1 MAARDSRPIT
11 ARGFRGTHRRRVK
24 TPTHP
29 SLASSLVWVDSAKRR
44 LFSLLI
50 DVWCTENV
58 RLRARC
64 CVLRDFC
71 AARALR
77 SGGERGAR
85 PTGSALSARQRTGDA
100 VRSTRAR
107 PERARPSVFDGP
119 RARSE
124 RAGSRSRA
132 SRERRP
138 RARSTNKT
146 RRRTGGRPAPLART
160 GRVLDP
166 AAAMGN
172 AALTSFRKAF
182 DRFFGNKEMRVRRDP
197 GRARPARARIPRAK
211 NSPPPIGRRGF
222 APPSFDAPNPGGSR
236 SFLARTRP
244 PRRRERRA
252 SPGANPTPR
261 ALHLTRTPSPSPR
274 TSPRPLSLAPF
285 SSPADIAYASSPLDD
300 AASKIGGHAGP
311 GRGRED
317 DHPV

>member
-1 MAARDSRPIT
+1 MAARECRPIT

-107 PERARPSVFDGP
+107 RERARPPVFDGP

-222 APPSFDAPNPGGSR
+222 APPSFDAPESR
-236 SFLARTRP
+236 RVPFVPRTDASPSTSRASRVPRREPRAPRP
-244 PRRRERRA
+244 PPDA
-252 SPGANPTPR
+252 DPVPFF
-261 ALHLTRTPSPSPR
+261 PR
-274 TSPRPLSLAPF
+274 TSPRPLARSFLFP
-285 SSPADIAYASSPLDD
+285 
-300 AASKIGGHAGP
+300 
-311 GRGRED
+311 R
-317 DHPV
+317 

>member
-44 LFSLLI
+44 LFSPLI
-50 DVWCTENV
+50 DVSLVLLLRWCTENM

-64 CVLRDFC
+64 CVLRDC

-107 PERARPSVFDGP
+107 RERARPPVFDGP

-222 APPSFDAPNPGGSR
+222 APLDQGLDHAERHSR
-236 SFLARTRP
+236 RQL
-244 PRRRERRA
+244 RRCWV
-252 SPGANPTPR
+252 PY
-261 ALHLTRTPSPSPR
+261 
-274 TSPRPLSLAPF
+274 PF
-285 SSPADIAYASSPLDD
+285 
-300 AASKIGGHAGP
+300 
-311 GRGRED
+311 
-317 DHPV
+317 V

>member
-1 MAARDSRPIT
+1 MGRTPTAGATAAARARDAIASSNGTGASGDPKTSRARRGAPRGGSAGRRGSRAALRRVRAGRDERRRARASLCAARRRGVGATGVGGSWERKTQRDGDVALADPRRGHQMAARECRPIT
-11 ARGFRGTHRRRVK
+11 ARGFRETHRRRVK

-107 PERARPSVFDGP
+107 RERARPPVFDGP

-124 RAGSRSRA
+124 RARISFARVEGTTA
-132 SRERRP
+132 PRE
-138 RARSTNKT
+138 
-146 RRRTGGRPAPLART
+146 
-160 GRVLDP
+160 
-166 AAAMGN
+166 
-172 AALTSFRKAF
+172 
-182 DRFFGNKEMRVRRDP
+182 E
-197 GRARPARARIPRAK
+197 
-211 NSPPPIGRRGF
+211 
-222 APPSFDAPNPGGSR
+222 
-236 SFLARTRP
+236 
-244 PRRRERRA
+244 
-252 SPGANPTPR
+252 
-261 ALHLTRTPSPSPR
+261 H
-274 TSPRPLSLAPF
+274 
-285 SSPADIAYASSPLDD
+285 
-300 AASKIGGHAGP
+300 
-311 GRGRED
+311 
-317 DHPV
+317 

>member
-1 MAARDSRPIT
+1 MAARECRPIT

-107 PERARPSVFDGP
+107 RERARPPVFDGP

-197 GRARPARARIPRAK
+197 GRARPARACSEGEECAPSDRTTRVRPALVRRPESRRVPFVPRTDASISTSRASRVPRREPRAPR
-211 NSPPPIGRRGF
+211 PPP
-222 APPSFDAPNPGGSR
+222 DADPVP
-236 SFLARTRP
+236 FF
-244 PRRRERRA
+244 
-252 SPGANPTPR
+252 
-261 ALHLTRTPSPSPR
+261 PR
-274 TSPRPLSLAPF
+274 TSPRPLARSFLFP
-285 SSPADIAYASSPLDD
+285 
-300 AASKIGGHAGP
+300 
-311 GRGRED
+311 R
-317 DHPV
+317 